1 MASETTASDEQMRSY
16 VRMLDFTC
24 AGYVLLLH
32 VLKGG
37 FWHFAKNASGYIRKQ
52 N

>member
-1 MASETTASDEQMRSY
+1 MASETSASDEQMRSY
-16 VRMLDFTC
+16 ARMLDFTC
-24 AGYVLLLH
+24 AGHTLPLH

-37 FWHFAKNASGYIRKQ
+37 FWHFAKNASGYTRQQ